1 MVQHDDI
8 DHTGIPGTGSASTNI
23 LIDIATPIKL
33 TASNITANSTTWI
46 ELAAETGGPGTG
58 NLDLNFTG
66 VQAGD
71 IVEVS
76 MSYLASNAATY
87 IYVDMATIVSAAPVN
102 YFGSGQ
108 ITSSTGDGVM
118 CWTATTSREEA
129 KGGTV
134 AYAVVSGD
142 LSAGALK
149 IRPYFR
155 TSSATNRTMFGV
167 AADPLHL
174 SGKVFR
180 P

>member
-1 MVQHDDI
+1 MVQHSDI
-8 DHTGIPGTGSASTNI
+8 DHTGIPGTGSSASG
-23 LIDIATPIKL
+23 LIDIATPIKI
-33 TASNITANSTTWI
+33 TASSITANATTWQ

-76 MSYLASNAATY
+76 LSALYSNAATY
-87 IYVDMATIVSAAPVN
+87 IHIDFATIVSAAPVN

-118 CWTATTSREEA
+118 SYMGITSREHSV
-129 KGGTV
+129 GGTV

-142 LSAGALK
+142 LTAGALK

-155 TSSATNRTMFGV
+155 TSSATNRTIFGV
-167 AADPLHL
+167 AANPFHL